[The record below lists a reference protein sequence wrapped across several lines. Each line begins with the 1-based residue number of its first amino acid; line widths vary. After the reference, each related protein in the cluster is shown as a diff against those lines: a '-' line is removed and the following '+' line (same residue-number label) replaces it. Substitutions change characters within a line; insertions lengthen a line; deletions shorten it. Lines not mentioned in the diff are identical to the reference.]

1 MRKLTVLSLA
11 GLLILAFSAVGYA
24 QAPKL
29 EFRASGFIDTQTFWG
44 SGVPQYNGAAG
55 MYGIVNGNYAKDT
68 GTNFNAGNVV
78 LKGTTGNIFGT
89 NNGWNRTQA
98 NWEGR
103 AHLKFDAVMGPNLS
117 GTIYFEIDSNRWGS
131 VFNAGGAN
139 TREANNFGAWTT
151 DRAAVEVKNIYIDVG
166 LPYFGLP
173 WPVTTRIGAQTL
185 GIRPNVL
192 MVSDGTGVSA
202 GIKIDPL
209 LIMPFYAKALEGTDF
224 ADDDVDVWGI
234 HANAKLGTF
243 TVGAYG
249 LNFRMN
255 TYPFYVV
262 QNTSVPTSLTPPVG
276 AGFTGIV
283 VSPAG
288 QTNGFTGVI
297 TQVPGTFKSHMYWL
311 GAYLDGK
318 AGPVNVNFD
327 FVYDYGSVDDRVT
340 RDLGNG
346 IIPGIGYVP
355 DIVNVKYQGWM
366 VRGKVDFPWEK
377 FNFGSVFMYA
387 TGSDA
392 HKTSISGLPG
402 TQTAPGPGFQYG
414 ISPFNPT
421 SITGGF
427 GSQNVTR
434 RVTSYVVPPGSEQG
448 PANGE
453 SMVVYS
459 MEGGSTGGYGIAETA
474 NYAALSRGGFGG
486 TWFAKLYASMK
497 LLPWYKVTVN
507 ALYIGDT
514 TKNGDTFG
522 NSVKYIQAI
531 PASYGTLG
539 IPQSTTF
546 LRDNTD
552 IGWELD
558 LINEIQIYNNLRF
571 FVGYGY
577 LFAGDALDVRTHNSG
592 VVGNSPNT
600 FFAGGNR
607 KADNPWALRTR
618 LMYTF

>member
-89 NNGWNRTQA
+89 GNGWNKTDA
-98 NWEGR
+98 HWEAR

-117 GTIYFEIDSNRWGS
+117 GTIYFELDTNRWGS
-131 VFNAGGAN
+131 VFNNQAV
-139 TREANNFGAWTT
+139 REAANAGAWTT
-151 DRAAVEVKNIYIDVG
+151 DRTAVEIKNIYIDVG

-173 WPVTTRIGAQTL
+173 WPVTARVGSQTL

-192 MVSDGTGVSA
+192 MVSDGTGISG
-202 GIKIDPL
+202 GIKIDPV
-209 LIMPFYAKALEGTDF
+209 LIMPFYAKALENTDF

-234 HANAKLGTF
+234 HANAKIGTF
-243 TVGAYG
+243 TVGGYG

-255 TYPFYVV
+255 TYPFFVV
-262 QNTSVPTSLTPPVG
+262 NPASNIFLGTSSQQ
-276 AGFTGIV
+276 F
-283 VSPAG
+283 G
-288 QTNGFTGVI
+288 QS
-297 TQVPGTFKSHMYWL
+297 PGTFKSHMYWL

-327 FVYDYGSVDDRVT
+327 FVYDYGSVDERT
-340 RDLGNG
+340 LRGLGNG

-366 VRGKVDFPWEK
+366 FRGKVDFPWEK

-459 MEGGSTGGYGIAETA
+459 MEPGSTGGYGIAESA

-531 PASYGTLG
+531 PASYSALG

-546 LRDNTD
+546 LRDNTN
-552 IGWELD
+552 IGWEFD

-592 VVGNSPNT
+592 TPGNSPNT

-618 LMYTF
+618 LMYVF